1 MSTAIRLYGTK
12 QSVATAA
19 ASSVFV
25 EPDETYF
32 ELEEAYEIS
41 QSRAATEITNVTIED
56 DRYVELVFNDG
67 STWFGDNNNLK
78 EIFPELKEQSRSAAD
93 APILPGSLASDE
105 ASRSLVGDIALKLFR
120 KFIKTKVKQGTEK
133 PAPKLYA
140 VPPVAV
146 KVELVKVQFKLFALV
161 IFAVGAV
168 VLCVT
173 ATLAVA
179 VQPFA
184 DCTVTV

>member
-41 QSRAATEITNVTIED
+41 QSRAAGEITNVIIED

-93 APILPGSLASDE
+93 APILPGSLASDD

-120 KFIKTKVKQGTEK
+120 KFIKTKVKQGIK
-133 PAPKLYA
+133 
-140 VPPVAV
+140 
-146 KVELVKVQFKLFALV
+146 
-161 IFAVGAV
+161 
-168 VLCVT
+168 
-173 ATLAVA
+173 AVA
-179 VQPFA
+179 AKIEEQVRFGAGYFYFGCFVGSKYKIWQQRKKPFIYFIIS
-184 DCTVTV
+184 TL